1 MLKPQE
7 IEALMKKAP
16 QLSKQTYEQIDN
28 LKVDSQEVM
37 SRQAT
42 INVGTIGHVAHGKST
57 LVKAISGVNTI
68 KHQREKVRNITI
80 KLGYANAKIYKCP
93 KCPEPICYHS
103 FGSPKEDDV
112 KCSNS
117 LDKGDPNSEKCNT
130 KLTLMRHL
138 SFVDCPGHD
147 ILMATMLTGAAVMDA
162 ALLLIAA
169 DMECPQPQTKEHLAA
184 IEIMKLNKII
194 IVQNKIDLIFDKEG
208 KPQQNYDQIKTFIKG
223 TEAKKSP
230 IVPISAQFKYNI
242 EFLLQLLCTYI
253 PLPKRDFTSSFQM
266 IVIRSFD
273 INKPGTEIQEL
284 KGGVAGGSILKGII
298 KIGDEVEIRP
308 GHVEKNSST
317 GALTCKPLFSK
328 VVSLLAEDNDL
339 LYAIPGGLIGAG
351 LNLDPYLCKG
361 DKLVGSIIG
370 KPGDLPSVY
379 EELVVDYHLLKRLVG
394 VQSQNLSGTD
404 KVQKIYNGEV
414 LLVNVGSTSTG
425 AKVLSVNSGK
435 KQIKIMLLKPV
446 CSSIGEKVALSRK
459 IGKTWRLI
467 GWGEVQNGR
476 VLIE

>member
-1 MLKPQE
+1 MLSEKE
-7 IEALMKKAP
+7 TEALMAQSP
-16 QLSKQTYEQIDN
+16 HLSKQTYDQIQT

-68 KHQREKVRNITI
+68 KHKKEKVRNITI
-80 KLGYANAKIYKCP
+80 KLGYANAKVFKCP
-93 KCPEPICYHS
+93 KCPEPNCYQS
-103 FGSPKEDDV
+103 FGSSKDDLVICGNPLEDKT
-112 KCSNS
+112 KCEQKMD
-117 LDKGDPNSEKCNT
+117 LV
-130 KLTLMRHL
+130 RHI

-208 KPQQNYDQIKTFIKG
+208 RPQKNYEQIKTFIKG

-230 IVPISAQFKYNI
+230 IVPLSAQFKYNVDY
-242 EFLLQLLCTYI
+242 LLQLLSSYV
-253 PLPKRDFTSSFQM
+253 PLPNRDFSSSFQM

-273 INKPGTEIQEL
+273 INKPGSNIDEL
-284 KGGVAGGSILKGII
+284 KGGVAGGSILKGVI

-308 GHVEKNSST
+308 GRVEKNSNT
-317 GALTCKPLFSK
+317 GALSCTPLFSR
-328 VVSLLAEDNDL
+328 VISLLAENNQL

-361 DKLVGSIIG
+361 DKLVGNIIG

-379 EELVVDYHLLKRLVG
+379 EELIVDYHLLKRLVG
-394 VQSQNLSGTD
+394 VQSQSLSGND
-404 KVQKIYNGEV
+404 KVQKIYNGEI

-425 AKVLSVNSGK
+425 AKVITVNSKK
-435 KQIKIMLLKPV
+435 KQITIILLKPV
-446 CSSIGEKVALSRK
+446 CSSTKEKVALSRK

-467 GWGEVQNGR
+467 GWGEVVGGK
-476 VLIE
+476 VIVP